1 MIFENC
7 MPPAITQSRFDPSHL
22 VGGTHA
28 IGAKVIWDQLDSVK
42 PFKSTISDT
51 NTRLSNVEVNG
62 ERDAAYIKLS
72 RKAFA
77 GSERPAIKSAHDV
90 DTESSERFLAFLTTV
105 GEQSLGKFIKSVF
118 HVLRIHP
125 RYDSDR
131 GQMDPS
137 DSFSQ
142 WTNRPQNG
150 RFPRRIFGRAF
161 LLVAFPGPKWAAL

>member
-77 GSERPAIKSAHDV
+77 GSERPAIKSAHD
-90 DTESSERFLAFLTTV
+90 FFMFCGFIQGTTQI
-105 GEQSLGKFIKSVF
+105 GDKWT
-118 HVLRIHP
+118 P
-125 RYDSDR
+125 RTAS
-131 GQMDPS
+131 P
-137 DSFSQ
+137 
-142 WTNRPQNG
+142 NP
-150 RFPRRIFGRAF
+150 
-161 LLVAFPGPKWAAL
+161 